1 MCSRAARMSGPAPAG
16 NVWVANNWNLL
27 DAAASPNPA
36 LPTSTWGGGQA
47 FTVIYGVAAP
57 VQPPRIGKVRK
68 L

>member
-1 MCSRAARMSGPAPAG
+1 MSGPAPAG